1 MILETNMLGYIYTF
15 FFILFQ
21 QSLHTTSL
29 ERSLFFMYYLLDE
42 RQLKAFISNKH
53 VFNLQRF
60 ERERVYSGNELF
72 NKLCTSLPSIFMT
85 GVHPPS
91 PHPKFPMWQKTD
103 NGWES
108 TRRVTTPLTL
118 DLSNQNEKK
127 NTINS
132 ENNDGEIKL
141 ELTKITIIAT
151 TVAMKVIMGKIQS
164 DNNNND
170 STNKQ
175 RKSWSFSKTRRQQ
188 LQNINNSLCSNKA
201 RLFILELN
209 RFLGAMDI
217 FHFCEDSNTLHQ
229 REFNLDGLS
238 GMWLENW
245 VIFGDVMDLIIID
258 NK

>member
-1 MILETNMLGYIYTF
+1 
-15 FFILFQ
+15 
-21 QSLHTTSL
+21 
-29 ERSLFFMYYLLDE
+29 
-42 RQLKAFISNKH
+42 
-53 VFNLQRF
+53 
-60 ERERVYSGNELF
+60 
-72 NKLCTSLPSIFMT
+72 MT

-132 ENNDGEIKL
+132 ENNDDEIKL
-141 ELTKITIIAT
+141 ELIKITIIAT

-175 RKSWSFSKTRRQQ
+175 RKSWSFSKRRRQQ

-209 RFLGAMDI
+209 RFLGAKDI

-229 REFNLDGLS
+229 SEFNLDGLS
-238 GMWLENW
+238 GVWLENW